1 MDRAFSFFGGNMRD
15 WLNAILGFIGTTSLT
30 DEEYAGMNLLNVET
44 QIYSQA
50 AYDALS
56 AVLLGRENVSQMQA
70 RLVGVFKAKGTE
82 VNPAD
87 TAKTNILLG
96 IPL

>member
-1 MDRAFSFFGGNMRD
+1 MRD

-30 DEEYAGMNLLNVET
+30 DIEYAGMNLLNVET

-50 AYDALS
+50 AYDAL
-56 AVLLGRENVSQMQA
+56 AGVLAGRENVSQMQA
-70 RLVGVFKAKGTE
+70 RLVGVFKAKGTD
-82 VNPAD
+82 VNPAV

-96 IPL
+96 MALS

>member
-1 MDRAFSFFGGNMRD
+1 MRD

-30 DEEYAGMNLLNVET
+30 DEEYQSMNLVNVET

-56 AVLLGRENVSQMQA
+56 AVLVGRENVSQMQE
-70 RLVGVFKAKGTE
+70 RLVGVFAAKGTQ
-82 VNPAD
+82 VKPAEL
-87 TAKTNILLG
+87 AKTNILLG
-96 IPL
+96 IALS

>member
-1 MDRAFSFFGGNMRD
+1 MRD

-30 DEEYAGMNLLNVET
+30 DVEYAGMNLLHVET

-50 AYDALS
+50 AYDELS
-56 AVLLGRENVSQMQA
+56 KVLAGRENVSQMQT
-70 RLVGVFKAKGTE
+70 RLVGVFKAKGTD
-82 VNPAD
+82 VTPAAL
-87 TAKTNILLG
+87 AKTNILLG

>member
-1 MDRAFSFFGGNMRD
+1 MRD

-30 DEEYAGMNLLNVET
+30 DEEYQGMNLVNVET

-50 AYDALS
+50 AYDALA
-56 AVLLGRENVSQMQA
+56 AVLVGRENVSQMQS
-70 RLVGVFKAKGTE
+70 RLIGVFKAKGTD
-82 VNPAD
+82 VTPAV
-87 TAKTNILLG
+87 TAETNILLG

>member
-1 MDRAFSFFGGNMRD
+1 MRD

-44 QIYSQA
+44 QVYSQA

-56 AVLLGRENVSQMQA
+56 AVLAGRENVSTMQQ
-70 RLVGVFKAKGTE
+70 RLVGVFKAKGTD
-82 VNPAD
+82 VNPASL
-87 TAKTNILLG
+87 AKTEILLG

>member
-1 MDRAFSFFGGNMRD
+1 MRD

-30 DEEYAGMNLLNVET
+30 DIEYASMNLLNVDV
-44 QIYSQA
+44 QVYSQA
-50 AYDALS
+50 AYDELS
-56 AVLLGRENVSQMQA
+56 KVLTSREAVSDMQQ
-70 RLVGVFKAKGTE
+70 RLVGVFKAKGTD
-82 VNPAD
+82 VSPAI